1 MKCSDMYIGQELEYD
16 NGDVTAFVVVL
27 EIDEEHNRAYVE
39 YEDASCRWVS
49 AYDLDPDWGTI
60 V

>member
-1 MKCSDMYIGQELEYD
+1 MYIGQELEYD